1 MVLKIE
7 NLFFKYRLSILS
19 AFVLLTIVMGFFASQ
34 LKLDAGFY
42 KQLPSNHSFIKTFY
56 QYEDALFGSNNLI
69 IAVRNTKG
77 DIFEK
82 DFLSKL
88 LEVSE
93 AVRYLPGANQAS
105 LTSLWTPNVRVLRV
119 TEEGY
124 EASPVIPGNIIP
136 ENLNDDEIEK
146 IKERILTG
154 GHVGKIVSN
163 DFTSALIKIELTE
176 FDSRTGEALDYIEL
190 GKLLDLEIRNQFE
203 DEKFQIHI
211 IGFAK
216 MISDIASQAGN
227 VFIFFLLAFA
237 LTVLSVYYYSKSW
250 TLTFLPL
257 ICSLTSL
264 IWQFGMLEI
273 LGFGLDPLAILVPFL
288 VFAIGVSHGIQQ
300 VNQITKEIIEGQSS
314 IYAARASFSRLLVP
328 GTMALITDLVGFG
341 TLVFLPIGMI
351 QELGI
356 TASIGVAMKIV
367 TNLVMLPLAASYAK
381 YNEGFVIRAEKA
393 ITGRR
398 NAMKFFGKMAEP
410 RTAFI
415 TLGISSILF
424 VYATILASD
433 RHIGDLHAG
442 APELRPDAVYNQDMK
457 DITSRFNI
465 TSDVLIVIMEVPELA
480 CRMYDV
486 MSVQD
491 NFHWYMENVE
501 GVTEV
506 ISLSGVAR
514 QAASGYAEGNPKWN
528 YVPRHDRALGF
539 VTSIADPSTGLL
551 NENCTIL
558 PVYIFTEDHKAT
570 TIEHVINATKEYQN
584 KYQSLDIAIDFYNVF
599 LPPEGEKP
607 YPNVL
612 VTYGAEID
620 YEAEGLDSVIEFS
633 KEEWIDFGYKNNFN
647 TRSLGTPRLNA
658 MMQDTRLDEIDTALS
673 REILAARKAIT
684 NLFNENPS
692 ADAIAYRIDDTNFR
706 LASGTVGIMH
716 ATNEVIEESELP
728 MMLLVY
734 AVIVFLVFIT
744 YRDWRATICCTVPLT
759 FATMLG
765 YAFMDIMQIGLKIS
779 TLPVMVLAVGIGVDY
794 AFYIY
799 NRLQTYFCN

>member
-69 IAVRNTKG
+69 IAVRNTEG

-136 ENLNDDEIEK
+136 EDLNDEEIEK

-190 GKLLDLEIRNQFE
+190 GKLLDVEVRNQFE

-328 GTMALITDLVGFG
+328 G
-341 TLVFLPIGMI
+341 
-351 QELGI
+351 QW
-356 TASIGVAMKIV
+356 
-367 TNLVMLPLAASYAK
+367 
-381 YNEGFVIRAEKA
+381 
-393 ITGRR
+393 
-398 NAMKFFGKMAEP
+398 
-410 RTAFI
+410 
-415 TLGISSILF
+415 
-424 VYATILASD
+424 
-433 RHIGDLHAG
+433 H
-442 APELRPDAVYNQDMK
+442 
-457 DITSRFNI
+457 
-465 TSDVLIVIMEVPELA
+465 
-480 CRMYDV
+480 
-486 MSVQD
+486 
-491 NFHWYMENVE
+491 
-501 GVTEV
+501 
-506 ISLSGVAR
+506 
-514 QAASGYAEGNPKWN
+514 
-528 YVPRHDRALGF
+528 
-539 VTSIADPSTGLL
+539 
-551 NENCTIL
+551 
-558 PVYIFTEDHKAT
+558 
-570 TIEHVINATKEYQN
+570 
-584 KYQSLDIAIDFYNVF
+584 
-599 LPPEGEKP
+599 
-607 YPNVL
+607 
-612 VTYGAEID
+612 
-620 YEAEGLDSVIEFS
+620 
-633 KEEWIDFGYKNNFN
+633 
-647 TRSLGTPRLNA
+647 
-658 MMQDTRLDEIDTALS
+658 
-673 REILAARKAIT
+673 
-684 NLFNENPS
+684 
-692 ADAIAYRIDDTNFR
+692 
-706 LASGTVGIMH
+706 
-716 ATNEVIEESELP
+716 
-728 MMLLVY
+728 
-734 AVIVFLVFIT
+734 
-744 YRDWRATICCTVPLT
+744 
-759 FATMLG
+759 
-765 YAFMDIMQIGLKIS
+765 
-779 TLPVMVLAVGIGVDY
+779 
-794 AFYIY
+794 
-799 NRLQTYFCN
+799 